1 MFFYSFLCFSCVFT
15 IIYCSLFVVT
25 VVTGVLSSQNA
36 FSPGLSV
43 AFGSQNASAQEEK
56 KKLQILSHVSF
67 RAFLDPLDCLHLFGF
82 SVGFMFYIFLG
93 LATWNHNSAQ
103 LRIKSYPNQNSLR
116 VSANSGNPKHVTMF
130 SSVIQ
135 DQHRNIDQRHSA
147 LVNIGNGTVGTGRS
161 GSS

>member
-1 MFFYSFLCFSCVFT
+1 MFFYVFHV
-15 IIYCSLFVVT
+15 YLLLFT
-25 VVTGVLSSQNA
+25 VVYLWSLSLLA
-36 FSPGLSV
+36 FFPV
-43 AFGSQNASAQEEK
+43 KMPSAQDFPWHSAVKMQAPRKRK

>member
-1 MFFYSFLCFSCVFT
+1 V
-15 IIYCSLFVVT
+15 
-25 VVTGVLSSQNA
+25 
-36 FSPGLSV
+36 
-43 AFGSQNASAQEEK
+43 SA
-56 KKLQILSHVSF
+56 F
-67 RAFLDPLDCLHLFGF
+67 RAFLDPLGCLHLFGF
-82 SVGFMFYIFLG
+82 SSLGFFMFSYIFLAS

-116 VSANSGNPKHVTMF
+116 VSANTGNPKHVTMF

-135 DQHRNIDQRHSA
+135 DQHRNIDQRHNA

>member
-56 KKLQILSHVSF
+56 KKASNLIPCVFQ
-67 RAFLDPLDCLHLFGF
+67 
-82 SVGFMFYIFLG
+82 G
-93 LATWNHNSAQ
+93 L
-103 LRIKSYPNQNSLR
+103 P
-116 VSANSGNPKHVTMF
+116 
-130 SSVIQ
+130 
-135 DQHRNIDQRHSA
+135 
-147 LVNIGNGTVGTGRS
+147 
-161 GSS
+161 